1 MKTKYGQHISERKAP
16 GVVRDALKERA
27 LRGETIVQAL
37 LGVAREVEGCP
48 VGGRTSFTFEGMKVD
63 SDSAYALKRGDQGSA
78 GHVPE
83 YVQRGRRPASDAG
96 PGDRVLFEAMTRK
109 YLSDVCRDEHEH
121 ETFEAE
127 LACHLR
133 RNDVDNNG
141 YAVTPDSKPF
151 GTLMLTD
158 FYRMQAEQAA
168 KSAAE
173 AAEEEAKAK
182 VEEAVTRP
190 LYAVRGN
197 VR

>member
-1 MKTKYGQHISERKAP
+1 MFLNTYN
-16 GVVRDALKERA
+16 
-27 LRGETIVQAL
+27 
-37 LGVAREVEGCP
+37 
-48 VGGRTSFTFEGMKVD
+48 VGGD
-63 SDSAYALKRGDQGSA
+63 
-78 GHVPE
+78 P
-83 YVQRGRRPASDAG
+83 RPTLAQEIEFYSKQ
-96 PGDRVLFEAMTRK
+96 VTRK

-151 GTLMLTD
+151 GTLLLTD

-190 LYAVRGN
+190 LYAAMSDDEFSKVEPSSAGERRAYFAERDAREEAAEAAERKARREADDLAGVDDDKVTVR
-197 VR
+197 